1 MPDKF
6 HHEQLYRGVD
16 ALARLADIRLTLCG
30 VGALGSHLADNLARQ
45 GFRSLRL
52 IDRDRVEE
60 HNIGTQLY
68 GEADIGARKAEA
80 LRNHI
85 FRATGIEVEA
95 VAKELGERNA
105 RMLLKGADVLLDTFD
120 NSTSRRLVQQYCRG
134 ERVRCLHVGLS
145 ADYAEAI
152 WDENYR
158 VPDDVAG
165 DVCDYPLARNLVLLA
180 VAVASETLLRFV
192 LDGTRENWSV
202 TLRDFA
208 VHPLESPA
216 SVGDYRFR
224 G

>member
-1 MPDKF
+1 MPGKF

-30 VGALGSHLADNLARQ
+30 AGALGSHLADNLARQ

-68 GEADIGARKAEA
+68 GEADIGARKAEV

-85 FRATGIEVEA
+85 FRATGIEAEA
-95 VAKELGERNA
+95 IVKELCERNA
-105 RMLLKGADVLLDTFD
+105 RALLKGADVLLDTFD
-120 NSTSRRLVQQYCRG
+120 NSASRRLVQQYCRA
-134 ERVRCLHVGLS
+134 ERVPCLHVGLS

-165 DVCDYPLARNLVLLA
+165 DVCDYPLARNLVLLT
-180 VAVASETLLRFV
+180 VAVASETLLRFA
-192 LDGTRENWSV
+192 LDGTRENWSM

-208 VHPLESPA
+208 VRPLESPA
-216 SVGDYRFR
+216 SVGDRRFR